1 MAYIHE
7 KLIFG
12 FAGSSPVL
20 QELSMR
26 GKDAEERKQRKEN
39 WHDFNHG
46 MIVGEYLWVS
56 GMITGTAGLPDT
68 VETLVIALNER
79 GGVAVA
85 GDLALGI
92 INSVKETWT
101 EFQDGDVKDKG
112 RVIGRLIPD
121 AILAGMAAVKGI
133 KSFKAARLTKTE
145 TTVTVKNGVETVE
158 DLGENGA
165 QFMKKPLN
173 PENFIGTFDPKFAG
187 LSGPKKVEKAFG
199 KDYADQ
205 IRALYESSNPAF
217 QLSGD
222 DLGLF
227 KFNTKGVPIID
238 LNKDIGNAKLM
249 ANTILHETRHLRHS
263 NKLGIKAY
271 RATDT
276 INLEVFATATNIA
289 MGKRLALSAEDI
301 EIFIEYY
308 KYWRSLNEN

>member
-1 MAYIHE
+1 M
-7 KLIFG
+7 
-12 FAGSSPVL
+12 
-20 QELSMR
+20 
-26 GKDAEERKQRKEN
+26 
-39 WHDFNHG
+39 
-46 MIVGEYLWVS
+46 
-56 GMITGTAGLPDT
+56 
-68 VETLVIALNER
+68 
-79 GGVAVA
+79 
-85 GDLALGI
+85 
-92 INSVKETWT
+92 KETWT

-145 TTVTVKNGVETVE
+145 ATVTVKNGVETVE
-158 DLGENGA
+158 DLGEVGAVAKVGSTVEGVVADKVDDVVRSVVKGENGA

-173 PENFIGTFDPKFAG
+173 PENFIGTFDPEFAG
-187 LSGPKKVEKAFG
+187 LSGPKKVEKAFGEIEKAFG

-289 MGKRLALSAEDI
+289 TGKRLALSAEDI